1 MSVCVHKTQY
11 NCTKRA
17 FTLLIALPPGISSPP
32 LSWSSPLVVKKTAT
46 CLQTYRWLLHYKTME
61 TWREYPPV
69 SLHTA
74 SSSQTDN
81 DTLSTQTTGA
91 WAHRASGPQVTEWWT
106 NSLSSQVTLKDIEK
120 VRAEWQERREET
132 KVSGPLGLC
141 QMDTL
146 GYAEVTEESGT
157 HWLD

>member
-1 MSVCVHKTQY
+1 
-11 NCTKRA
+11 
-17 FTLLIALPPGISSPP
+17 
-32 LSWSSPLVVKKTAT
+32 
-46 CLQTYRWLLHYKTME
+46 ME
-61 TWREYPPV
+61 AWREYPLV
-69 SLHTA
+69 SLYTA
-74 SSSQTDN
+74 SSSHTDN

-91 WAHRASGPQVTEWWT
+91 WAHRASGPQVTERWA

-132 KVSGPLGLC
+132 EVSGPSGLR

-146 GYAEVTEESGT
+146 GHAQVTEESGT